1 MPGLSHTEDG
11 SQGLM
16 NARRAFYTNWAQA
29 PELTTYVV
37 TETPQE
43 AYQIC
48 SLSKATLCEQQED
61 SHLHDRKV
69 PYPKTSVPAL
79 VPDSNKIYV

>member
-1 MPGLSHTEDG
+1 
-11 SQGLM
+11 M
-16 NARRAFYTNWAQA
+16 NARRALYQLSSSSRNYTM
-29 PELTTYVV
+29 YVV
-37 TETPQE
+37 AETPQE

-48 SLSKATLCEQQED
+48 SLCEQQED

-69 PYPKTSVPAL
+69 PYPKTSVSAL

>member
-1 MPGLSHTEDG
+1 
-11 SQGLM
+11 M
-16 NARRAFYTNWAQA
+16 NARRALYTNWAQA

-37 TETPQE
+37 TETTQK

-48 SLSKATLCEQQED
+48 SLSKATLYEQQED
-61 SHLHDRKV
+61 SHVHDRKV
-69 PYPKTSVPAL
+69 PYPKIDVSAL